1 MGRAGGTGFHERC
14 THTVYSFLLE
24 GSLFTRVHREAYRDV
39 YCRVVYNREIE
50 SALNVGPLRKIKRST
65 FKLQNKQQHLKG

>member
-1 MGRAGGTGFHERC
+1 M
-14 THTVYSFLLE
+14 
-24 GSLFTRVHREAYRDV
+24 FTRVHREAYRDV

-50 SALNVGPLRKIKRST
+50 STLNVGPLRKIKRST